1 MAGKDGVQTPASG
14 KLDLLQV
21 PGEAQQDAEPQ
32 LVGASSS
39 VPSQP
44 REKSKFSIYT
54 SEGSFDSLHR
64 MPRTGSKESAKS
76 RDHDPDALMNNAV
89 ADVLA
94 AEEDGEGG
102 SGLTKCFTRMG
113 LVIEENGDV
122 SVAHS
127 RRKDEDRQTRWA
139 SKSSTSLQSTVDG
152 QRAQELM
159 RDLFNLEQER
169 YVVRPAHHSLDRILR
184 HIFSVPPDPTP
195 GERMGQM
202 ASRFSSKSM
211 ESYASLGSDER
222 DDFMMRFHCSRL
234 LRIRKQVSYVMSS
247 TPFSTFFVLLT
258 IYALFV
264 PDSVVLWG
272 NSTID
277 FPFLIANTV
286 VFLVF
291 VVELGL
297 LLATQGGLY
306 VLSIHFLLDV
316 ICVLS
321 LLTDTIFFSGAFLGD
336 RNRDVTRLAR
346 SSRIARLARL
356 GRVARLAKL
365 VPKILRFIRKKNMVI
380 AEQIFIRRLWKI
392 FSFLAQGVELGGS
405 SVSLPSFTEVT
416 SGDTTSSLWISAFDF
431 KVVYLLML
439 RECHHIFWKEDH
451 VHLLEGDTPMLSN
464 LCAPR
469 EDMRRHLNF
478 EDVSRKIV
486 NSRLGERMVRWHQ
499 DDLEDVEGVWQLTAR
514 LTDTT
519 AIKVCVGIL
528 ILLGVQSALDFQPT
542 DNTTGKG
549 LVMLDYLA
557 QVEHQAPGGRDGDY
571 LCREINRY
579 ASIAPLDSL
588 LYLFLD
594 GFTYYNLGC
603 LGGNQSAAFPF
614 SALNPFDRVST
625 LQDQLFLRENE
636 VDWKCW
642 SPSSNA
648 TDCQAIRNAGITKF
662 SMTLK
667 TVRADYQ
674 NTAQMSLILILVI
687 IALLFIFISLLS
699 MKINTFSMRLLQ
711 PLRFLVDDM
720 TSMSSFDLVQVEE
733 YVVPSKDNKKE
744 EVAEE
749 IKNLT
754 VAFKHMKTA
763 IRSWSKYVPP
773 TVVERLFAAGIE
785 AQIGVTR
792 TEVTVL
798 FVDIENFEAK
808 CSGLD
813 PNIILDNLA
822 AALGIV
828 AAIIEKHNGT
838 LLEFIGDEVLAS
850 FNAPSPMQNHAM
862 AAVSA
867 AIEIHDTLADA
878 QSEHSAAEESLLSTI
893 QFRCGVHTGL
903 LLHGNLGSTQRMKY
917 GLLGDAINL
926 TARMKGLN
934 SRYKTR
940 TLVSDKACEQAKA
953 VGDFLYR
960 PVDLVAVKGKKEPTR
975 IFEVWSWPTTNAVAK
990 EVAEAHAKGF
1000 TLYLERKF
1008 EEARSVFTKV
1018 SEDVIRLRGGP
1029 PAGDE
1034 VSRQMLSRCEEY
1046 IRNPPPADWD
1056 GVDRLKA
1063 KTFTDTPA
1071 PSPAHSGQ
1079 HPGAPSGTSLVAQR
1093 GSRAMPAPQDQEVTS
1108 FEEVDEGQ
1116 RAQVS
1121 CASCR
1126 EGPSLCDWMSCQEAS
1141 VVAEKIIGKV
1151 AIAKSAQKREKP
1163 D

>member
-1 MAGKDGVQTPASG
+1 MAGKDGGQAPARS
-14 KLDLLQV
+14 KPSLLHV
-21 PGEAQQDAEPQ
+21 PGEAAEPPM
-32 LVGASSS
+32 VTAPSS

-44 REKSKFSIYT
+44 RERSKFSIYT
-54 SEGSFDSLHR
+54 SEGSFDSIQR
-64 MPRTGSKESAKS
+64 QQRTGSKESLKS

-94 AEEDGEGG
+94 AEEDGDGG

-127 RRKDEDRQTRWA
+127 RKKDEDRQTHWA
-139 SKSSTSLQSTVDG
+139 SRSSTSLLSTGDR

-159 RDLFNLEQER
+159 RDLFNLEKER

-195 GERMGQM
+195 GELKMGQI
-202 ASRFSSKSM
+202 ASRFSSRSF
-211 ESYASLGSDER
+211 ESYVSSSSDDR
-222 DDFMMRFHCSRL
+222 DHCFHCSRL
-234 LRIRKQVSYVMSS
+234 FRIRKQVSRLLSS
-247 TPFSTFFVLLT
+247 TPFSAFFVLLT

-272 NSTID
+272 NSSID

-297 LLATQGGLY
+297 LLSTQGGRY
-306 VLSIHFLLDV
+306 VCSIHFLLDV

-321 LLTDTIFFSGAFLGD
+321 LLTDTIFFSGAFLGE

-365 VPKILRFIRKKNMVI
+365 VPKLLRFIRKKNMVI

-392 FSFLAQGVELGGS
+392 FSFLAQGLEFGGS
-405 SVSLPSFTEVT
+405 SVSLASFTEGA
-416 SGDTTSSLWISAFDF
+416 SAGTTSSLWISAFDV

-439 RECHHIFWKEDH
+439 RECHHIFSKEDH
-451 VHLLEGDTPMLSN
+451 LHLLEADTPMLSK
-464 LCAPR
+464 LCAQG

-486 NSRLGERMVRWHQ
+486 NSRLGDRMVRWHQ

-528 ILLGVQSALDFQPT
+528 ILLGVQSVLDFQPT

-557 QVEHQAPGGRDGDY
+557 QAEHQAPGGRDGDY
-571 LCREINRY
+571 LCKEINRY
-579 ASIAPLDSL
+579 SSISPLEDL

-594 GFTYYNLGC
+594 GYTYFNLGC

-614 SALNPFDRVST
+614 SALNPFNQVSI
-625 LQDQLFLRENE
+625 LQDQLSLRENE
-636 VDWKCW
+636 VDWQCW
-642 SPSSNA
+642 LQSRNA

-662 SMTLK
+662 SMTLMS
-667 TVRADYQ
+667 VRAETQ

-687 IALLFIFISLLS
+687 IALLFLFITLLN
-699 MKINTFSMRLLQ
+699 MKINRFSMKLLQ

-733 YVVPSKDNKKE
+733 YVVDSKDKDKKE

-749 IKNLT
+749 VKNLT
-754 VAFKHMKTA
+754 VAFKHMRTA

-785 AQIGVTR
+785 ATIGVTR

-813 PNIILDNLA
+813 PNIVLDNLA

-850 FNAPSPMQNHAM
+850 FNAPSPQQNHAL

-878 QSEHSAAEESLLSTI
+878 QSEHSEAEESLLSTI

-990 EVAEAHAKGF
+990 EAAEAHARGF

-1008 EEARSVFTKV
+1008 EEARSVFTQV
-1018 SEDVIRLRGGP
+1018 SDDVIRLRGGA
-1029 PAGDE
+1029 PADDE
-1034 VSRQMLSRCEEY
+1034 VSRLMLSRCEEH

-1071 PSPAHSGQ
+1071 PSPAHSAAAQGQ
-1079 HPGAPSGTSLVAQR
+1079 QPGAPSGTSLVAHT
-1093 GSRAMPAPQDQEVTS
+1093 GSMAMPVAQDQEVTS
-1108 FEEVDEGQ
+1108 FEEVEEGQ
-1116 RAQVS
+1116 QTQA
-1121 CASCR
+1121 CGACYR
-1126 EGPSLCDWMSCQEAS
+1126 EGSSLCEWMSCQE
-1141 VVAEKIIGKV
+1141 VVADGQV
-1151 AIAKSAQKREKP
+1151 AVAKSAQAAEKP